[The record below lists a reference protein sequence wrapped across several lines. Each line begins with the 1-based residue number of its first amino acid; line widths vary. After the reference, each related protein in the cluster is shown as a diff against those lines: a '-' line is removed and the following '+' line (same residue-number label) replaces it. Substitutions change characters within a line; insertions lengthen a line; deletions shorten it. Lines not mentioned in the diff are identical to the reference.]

1 MIYTVTLNPAC
12 DYTVVI
18 NDFVVGEVNRI
29 VNGRRDPGGKG
40 INVSKVIASL
50 GGKSVATG
58 ILGGATGRYISECL
72 DKSGIEQDFVWVDAE
87 TRTNIKVVDP
97 ARHTNT
103 DINAPGEAV
112 TEENL
117 TGLLN
122 RLMGRAQA
130 GDIVVLAG
138 KLPAGAPDD
147 TYAVW
152 TRQLKEAGIKVFVD
166 AEGEPL
172 RLAVEAGPTLIKP
185 NARELSGLL
194 GTEPHTHKLFEM
206 AANGLMDKGIDK
218 LVVSR
223 GGDGA
228 LFFTRNGNY
237 FCGGLPVTVR
247 STAGAGD
254 AMMAALAYGEEN
266 GLPDKAT
273 FSLAMAVSAAKVT
286 CSGTQ
291 APTSSMVNYLMR
303 QVHLEEY

>member
-18 NDFVVGEVNRI
+18 NDFEVGNVNRI
-29 VNGRRDPGGKG
+29 TSDRRDPGGKG
-40 INVSKVIASL
+40 INVSKVISSL
-50 GGKSVATG
+50 GGESVATG
-58 ILGGATGRYISECL
+58 ILGGSTGRYISECL
-72 DKSGIEQDFVWVDAE
+72 EKSGIRQDFIWVEEE

-97 ARHTNT
+97 TRHTNT
-103 DINAPGEAV
+103 DINAPGKEVSGEAL
-112 TEENL
+112 EEL
-117 TGLLN
+117 I
-122 RLMGRAQA
+122 GRILAA
-130 GDIVVLAG
+130 AKPGDIVVLAG
-138 KLPAGAPDD
+138 KLPAGAQED
-147 TYAVW
+147 TYAQW
-152 TRQLKEAGIKVFVD
+152 TVRFKEAGLKVFID

-172 RLAVEAGPTLIKP
+172 RLAVEAGPTLVKP

-194 GTEPHTHKLFEM
+194 GTEPHTHKLFQM
-206 AANGLMDKGIDK
+206 AANGLMEKGLDK

-228 LFFTRNGNY
+228 LFFTRNGAYYCN
-237 FCGGLPVTVR
+237 GLPVTVR
-247 STAGAGD
+247 STVGAGD

-266 GLPDKAT
+266 KLSDKAT

-291 APTSSMVNYLMR
+291 APTPSMVNYLMR